1 MKPRSPRSVETAVD
15 VAPRPRGLT
24 RLSRFCASA
33 LESAGYSSWS
43 IEVLLCS
50 DERMAALNE
59 RYRGRTGPT
68 DVLSFP
74 RDETAPADSVSGDI
88 AISVETLRRN
98 AARFG
103 VSENEEMKRL
113 LVHGLLHLAGMD
125 HGSGKSGAMLARQ
138 ARILRELRSDVIYGE
153 GRK

>member
-1 MKPRSPRSVETAVD
+1 MRTRRSRSVQIVVD
-15 VAPRPRGLT
+15 AAPRPRGVA

-33 LESAGYSSWS
+33 LQAAGYSSWS
-43 IEVLLCS
+43 IDVLLCG
-50 DERMAALNE
+50 DERMAGLNE

-74 RDETAPADSVSGDI
+74 RDEEPPADSVTGDI

-125 HGSGKSGAMLARQ
+125 HGTGKSGAMLARQ